1 MIKCET
7 KDGKINVILEGT
19 PENLV
24 GEVMEIMK
32 EFAQKKMQVTLTKFI
47 ETLYEINKFAIETVK
62 SGYIPKTDEEF
73 TAMFDTFVGA
83 QNEVD
88 VH

>member
-19 PENLV
+19 AGDLTD
-24 GEVMEIMK
+24 EVMKIID
-32 EFAQKKMQVTLTKFI
+32 EFAHTKLQVTLTKFI
-47 ETLYEINKFAIETVK
+47 ETLYEINKFAMETVK
-62 SGYIPKTDEEF
+62 NGNIPETDEDFE
-73 TAMFDTFVGA
+73 TMFNAFIGA
-83 QNEVD
+83 QNEAN